1 MQVLRPNVPIEVVLR
16 RSYFKGTPQHERSLQ
31 KEGSQQG
38 EEKHQDLALKSQQT
52 EDLSVS
58 EFDHGRK
65 VLGRSPIS
73 FSNNDNSPV
82 LRKQIM

>member
-1 MQVLRPNVPIEVVLR
+1 MGVKSSKDIIHIDEQLINT
-16 RSYFKGTPQHERSLQ
+16 KERDASHD
-31 KEGSQQG
+31 KEFS
-38 EEKHQDLALKSQQT
+38 EEKHQDLALKFQQT
-52 EDLSVS
+52 EYLSVS

-82 LRKQIM
+82 LRKQINE